1 MPRTTKVQ
9 TEPRPAKA
17 FKPQA
22 AQPPTVI
29 VAANEDYESSPAN
42 LIVMPFHGD
51 EIVTF
56 QSEDGPRVAMRRI
69 VENMGIA
76 WPRQSQKLEDQKAK
90 FACSHM
96 VTHDSSG
103 RKQVMLT
110 MPVAKLPL
118 WLASLNPSK
127 VAPAI
132 RAKVELYQAESA
144 VALHDYWTKGVAMRG
159 DLDGIVT
166 GLDPKVASQI
176 GGIIKGIVHN
186 QLSVILP
193 QLIQAEVTSHQY
205 VGVRGLTAGEVLDMA
220 GFTNRKGLRGLAGWA
235 SSQLRR
241 FHATKGTASPLAT
254 LGRST
259 AYVFDKALSREW
271 LDVGGRQ
278 AIEMKIAERRGQTVM
293 KLVRT

>member
-1 MPRTTKVQ
+1 MRRTPKVQ
-9 TEPRPAKA
+9 TEPKPAKA
-17 FKPQA
+17 FKPKA
-22 AQPPTVI
+22 SQPPTII
-29 VAANEDYESSPAN
+29 VAANEGHEPSPAN
-42 LIVMPFHGD
+42 LVVLPFHGD

-56 QSEDGPRVAMRRI
+56 QADDGPRVAMRRI
-69 VENMGIA
+69 VENMGLDWSSQHKKLVDQGQKFTCGDITT
-76 WPRQSQKLEDQKAK
+76 RDSLGRLQS
-90 FACSHM
+90 M
-96 VTHDSSG
+96 T
-103 RKQVMLT
+103 T
-110 MPVAKLPL
+110 MPVAKLAL
-118 WLASLNPSK
+118 WLATINPNK
-127 VAPAI
+127 V
-132 RAKVELYQAESA
+132 RADLRDKVELYQAESA

-241 FHATKGTASPLAT
+241 FHAAKGTASPLAT

-259 AYVFDKALSREW
+259 AYVFDRALSREW

>member
-1 MPRTTKVQ
+1 MPKRDKVQ
-9 TEPRPAKA
+9 NDPKPTRAYKPKA
-17 FKPQA
+17 I
-22 AQPPTVI
+22 QPPTI
-29 VAANEDYESSPAN
+29 LVAANEDYEPSPAN
-42 LIVMPFHGD
+42 LVIMPFHGD

-56 QSEDGPRVAMRRI
+56 QAHDGPRVAMRRI
-69 VENMGIA
+69 VENMGIDWA
-76 WPRQSQKLEDQKAK
+76 GQQRKLTNQSEK
-90 FACSHM
+90 FSCRRMSTTGADGKSY
-96 VTHDSSG
+96 D
-103 RKQVMLT
+103 MLT
-110 MPVAKLPL
+110 VPVGKLAL
-118 WLASLNPSK
+118 WLASLNPNNVHPS
-127 VAPAI
+127 V
-132 RAKVELYQAESA
+132 RARVELYQAESA
-144 VALHDYWTKGVAMRG
+144 VALHDYWTKGVAIRG

-220 GFTNRKGLRGLAGWA
+220 GFTNRKGLRGLAGWV

-241 FHATKGTASPLAT
+241 FHATKGAASPLAT

-259 AYVFDKALSREW
+259 AYVFDRALSREW
-271 LDVGGRQ
+271 LDTGGRQ

-293 KLVRT
+293 KLVQK